1 MSSLKQV
8 IVNAIVKISQEQPET
23 AWKSFEDA
31 RSDFIRQLLAE
42 LFPENAAVP
51 PSTYIA
57 RSAEVP
63 EVVLPVVPVSTGT
76 LVAEEPKVEKKKPA
90 AKKPAAKKPKVE
102 EKPKVADMEVDA
114 ITEQVKVL
122 VIEPVPEKKK
132 PGPKPKKEKA
142 PTNVDA
148 SPTFNKKFKAICD
161 ELKVEANKK
170 ATIDALNKLTP
181 EEFNAA
187 GKKLE
192 DHLRDILRPKP
203 VVTDASRQEAHEEA
217 MKELEGTV
225 VDFEGKEYVVD
236 ADNAVYQQVDG
247 AYKRVGYVGLAAF
260 KSMVVPED
268 E

>member
-23 AWKSFEDA
+23 DWKSFEDA

-51 PSTYIA
+51 SSTYIA
-57 RSAEVP
+57 RGAEVP

-76 LVAEEPKVEKKKPA
+76 LVAEEPEKKKPA
-90 AKKPAAKKPKVE
+90 AKKPAVKKPKLE
-102 EKPKVADMEVDA
+102 EKPKVEDMEVDA
-114 ITEQVKVL
+114 LTEQVKVL
-122 VIEPVPEKKK
+122 VIEPVAEKKK

-203 VVTDASRQEAHEEA
+203 VATEAQEKPT
-217 MKELEGTV
+217 KEIEGIEV
-225 VDFEGKEYVVD
+225 EFEGKMYVVD
-236 ADNAVYQQVDG
+236 DKDNSIYQHIDG
-247 AYKRVGYVGLAAF
+247 ENKRVGYVGMAAF
-260 KSMVVPED
+260 KNLVVPED

>member
-23 AWKSFEDA
+23 EWKSFEDA
-31 RSDFIRQLLAE
+31 RADFIRQLLAE
-42 LFPENAAVP
+42 LFPENASVP
-51 PSTYIA
+51 
-57 RSAEVP
+57 RGAEVP
-63 EVVLPVVPVSTGT
+63 EVVLPMLPVSTGT
-76 LVAEEPKVEKKKPA
+76 LVAEEPKKKPA
-90 AKKPAAKKPKVE
+90 PKKPAAKKPKVE

-114 ITEQVKVL
+114 LADQVKVL
-122 VIEPVPEKKK
+122 TIAPVPEKKK

-181 EEFNAA
+181 EEFNAE

-203 VVTDASRQEAHEEA
+203 VVVDEP
-217 MKELEGTV
+217 MKELEGIEV
-225 VDFEGKEYVVD
+225 EFEGKMYVVD
-236 ADNAVYQQVDG
+236 DKDNAVYQYIDG
-247 AYKRVGYVGLAAF
+247 QHKRVGYVGLAAF
-260 KSMVVPED
+260 KKMVVPED

>member
-23 AWKSFEDA
+23 DWKSFEDA
-31 RSDFIRQLLAE
+31 RADFIRQLLAE

-51 PSTYIA
+51 SSTHIS
-57 RSAEVP
+57 RGAEVP

-76 LVAEEPKVEKKKPA
+76 LVAEEPEKKKPA

-102 EKPKVADMEVDA
+102 EKPKAEDMEVDA
-114 ITEQVKVL
+114 LADQVKVL
-122 VIEPVPEKKK
+122 TIAPVAEKKK

-142 PTNVDA
+142 PANVEA
-148 SPTFNKKFKAICD
+148 GAVFNSKFKAICA
-161 ELKVEANKK
+161 EFKVDANKK

-181 EEFNAA
+181 EEFNAS
-187 GKKLE
+187 GKKLD
-192 DHLRDILRPKP
+192 DHLRDVLRPKP
-203 VVTDASRQEAHEEA
+203 VATEVEEETMQEI
-217 MKELEGTV
+217 EGIEV
-225 VDFEGKEYVVD
+225 EFEGKMYVVD
-236 ADNAVYQQVDG
+236 EKSKAVYEPDG
-247 AYKRVGYVGLAAF
+247 GKRVGYVGMGAF